1 MTGPVLK
8 YTVKVTNSPTATA
21 KKTEVAIL
29 IPAGSQL
36 VRALAD
42 ANCTPLQS
50 ELTAKPSTVH
60 VTVTCEVPVLIPGE
74 SFELPIELQTRT
86 QQRVITLTTTMSE
99 DDSDSGNNSNQIAT
113 SLDAG
118 ADIQVAGP
126 SLMNVPSGGISTFAF
141 KLENLGPFDAGST
154 KFTLPVPPLKAVV
167 LSEPAQYQK
176 ALRL

>member
-1 MTGPVLK
+1 MLSYCKICQSGK
-8 YTVKVTNSPTATA
+8 YEISGRDVNLADDFSEFTSVFDTDFDK
-21 KKTEVAIL
+21 

-74 SFELPIELQTRT
+74 SFELPIELHTRT

-126 SLMNVPSGGISTFAF
+126 S
-141 KLENLGPFDAGST
+141 
-154 KFTLPVPPLKAVV
+154 
-167 LSEPAQYQK
+167 
-176 ALRL
+176 